1 MNSFGYAKPGTV
13 DDAVSLLSSNWG
25 KTEVLAGGTDL
36 LSSIKNGLSTPDL
49 LVSLKD
55 VEGLDKISKKGGALH
70 IGATAT
76 LADLQTNKVAAKNFP
91 AITTAIKNI
100 GAAQMINMGTVG
112 GDLLQRPRCW
122 YYRNG
127 LGLFGNG
134 LVADGDNRYHAI
146 FGNSGDAKFVHAS
159 SLAPALIALGATV
172 HVAGADGKRD
182 VEAAKFFSTPSSD
195 GDRESVLKP
204 NEILTGVSVPL
215 SGMKNGIYEIRQRI
229 GLDWP
234 MVAAAVAFKE
244 SGGKASDATVVLGH
258 VAPTPWVAAK
268 AGAALNGQ
276 SASGAA
282 EKAGSAAADGAT
294 PLSKNGYKV
303 QQVKVA
309 VKRAIQAAL
318 DA

>member
-1 MNSFGYAKPGTV
+1 MNSFGYAKPGTI
-13 DDAVSLLSSNWG
+13 DDAVSLLSSEWG

-36 LSSIKNGLSTPDL
+36 LSSIKNGISTPDL

-55 VEGLDKISKKGGALH
+55 VEGLNKISKKGSTLH
-70 IGATAT
+70 IGATAS
-76 LADLQTNKVAAKNFP
+76 LADLQNDKTAAKNFP

-100 GAAQMINMGTVG
+100 GSTQIINMGTVG

-122 YYRNG
+122 FYRNG
-127 LGLFGNG
+127 LGLFGND

-146 FGNSGDAKFVHAS
+146 FGNSGKAKFVHAS

-172 HVAGADGKRD
+172 HVQGSNGKKD
-182 VEAAKFFSTPSSD
+182 IAAAKFFATPKSEN
-195 GDRESVLKP
+195 DRESVLKP

-215 SGMKNGIYEIRQRI
+215 SGMKNGTYEIRPRV

-234 MVAAAVAFKE
+234 MVAASVAIK
-244 SGGKASDATVVLGH
+244 GNDATVVLGH
-258 VAPTPWVAAK
+258 VAPTPWIVE
-268 AGAALNGQ
+268 
-276 SASGAA
+276 SADNPT
-282 EKAGSAAADGAT
+282 KGAT
-294 PLSKNGYKV
+294 PLSRNGYKV

-309 VKRAIQAAL
+309 VKRAIQAAK

>member
-13 DDAVSLLSSNWG
+13 DDAVSLLSSKWG

-36 LSSIKNGLSTPDL
+36 LSSIKNGIATPDL

-55 VEGLDKISKKGGALH
+55 VEGLNKINKKGGNLH

-76 LADLQTNKVAAKNFP
+76 LADLQANKDAAKNFP

-100 GAAQMINMGTVG
+100 GSSQMINMGTVG

-127 LGLFGNG
+127 HGLFGSG
-134 LVADGDNRYHAI
+134 LVSDGDNRYHAI

-159 SLAPALIALGATV
+159 SLAPALIVLGATV
-172 HVAGADGKRD
+172 HIQGGKGKRD
-182 VEAAKFFSTPSSD
+182 VAAAKFFATPDSEN
-195 GDRESVLKP
+195 DRESVLKP

-215 SGMKNGIYEIRQRI
+215 SGMKNATYEIRPRK

-234 MVAAAVAFKE
+234 MVAASVAIK
-244 SGGKASDATVVLGH
+244 GNNTTVVLGH
-258 VAPTPWVAAK
+258 VAPTPWIVD
-268 AGAALNGQ
+268 
-276 SASGAA
+276 SADNPT
-282 EKAGSAAADGAT
+282 KGAT
-294 PLSKNGYKV
+294 PLSQNGYKV

-309 VKRAIQAAL
+309 VKRAIQAAQN
-318 DA
+318 A